1 MMLDHWGEI
10 VFAAKLDE
18 FWHGPPTWRSF
29 FAKVQET
36 SIKATGLVDA
46 LAIYVL
52 YKFAMLD
59 VIECNASG
67 LGLPRQGMD
76 DEPKAHCC
84 AGGAAGLVGLAFVHA
99 LLANQRLIDHLL
111 RLRNKCFR

>member
-1 MMLDHWGEI
+1 MDRQLGAHFLRRCRRLGKCILFE
-10 VFAAKLDE
+10 
-18 FWHGPPTWRSF
+18 PCR
-29 FAKVQET
+29 T